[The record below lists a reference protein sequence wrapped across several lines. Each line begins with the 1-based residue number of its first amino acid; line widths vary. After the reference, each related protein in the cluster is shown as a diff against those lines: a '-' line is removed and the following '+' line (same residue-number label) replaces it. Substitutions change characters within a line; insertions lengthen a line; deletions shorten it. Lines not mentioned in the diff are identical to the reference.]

1 MVTDEELKKIY
12 GMFTDAWKF
21 YKKYAGI
28 QQSEDERW
36 QQLVDESGQ
45 IAKKY
50 DNAKLA
56 IALLLAAIDE
66 LERKS
71 KILKAAC
78 KGLEAISPWILLSVR
93 QGKSFDTLAV
103 RWEPGKIEK
112 LPLWRTEFCSYGR
125 RLVDNLVMGLL
136 GRGGWGGACKIFWGG
151 RKGGASWL
159 VYEEREKNEEYEGIG
174 YGIQNC
180 RGLCQ

>member
-21 YKKYAGI
+21 YKKYADV
-28 QQSEDERW
+28 QQSDEYW
-36 QQLVDESGQ
+36 ESVLDESRQ

-103 RWEPGKIEK
+103 RWELGEIEK
-112 LPLWRTEFCSYGR
+112 PPFCRTDFYSCR
-125 RLVDNLVMGLL
+125 RRFFANLDKELKE
-136 GRGGWGGACKIFWGG
+136 RGA
-151 RKGGASWL
+151 
-159 VYEEREKNEEYEGIG
+159 
-174 YGIQNC
+174 
-180 RGLCQ
+180 

>member
-1 MVTDEELKKIY
+1 M
-12 GMFTDAWKF
+12 
-21 YKKYAGI
+21 
-28 QQSEDERW
+28 
-36 QQLVDESGQ
+36 VDESGQ

-103 RWEPGKIEK
+103 RWELGEIEK
-112 LPLWRTEFCSYGR
+112 PPFCRTDFYSCR
-125 RLVDNLVMGLL
+125 RRFFANLDKELKE
-136 GRGGWGGACKIFWGG
+136 RGA
-151 RKGGASWL
+151 
-159 VYEEREKNEEYEGIG
+159 
-174 YGIQNC
+174 
-180 RGLCQ
+180 

>member
-1 MVTDEELKKIY
+1 
-12 GMFTDAWKF
+12 F

-45 IAKKY
+45 LAKNY

-71 KILKAAC
+71 K
-78 KGLEAISPWILLSVR
+78 E
-93 QGKSFDTLAV
+93 
-103 RWEPGKIEK
+103 
-112 LPLWRTEFCSYGR
+112 
-125 RLVDNLVMGLL
+125 
-136 GRGGWGGACKIFWGG
+136 
-151 RKGGASWL
+151 
-159 VYEEREKNEEYEGIG
+159 
-174 YGIQNC
+174 IQKMPQNAT
-180 RGLCQ
+180 